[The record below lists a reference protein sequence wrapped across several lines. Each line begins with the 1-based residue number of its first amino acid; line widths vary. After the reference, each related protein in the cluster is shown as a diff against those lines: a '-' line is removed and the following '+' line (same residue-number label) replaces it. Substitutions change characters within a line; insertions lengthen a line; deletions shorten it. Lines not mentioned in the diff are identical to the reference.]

1 MLASLSEK
9 QAKLEQQSQD
19 LEREK
24 VDWEQALSK
33 AAHKQRELE
42 KVCANYC

>member
-9 QAKLEQQSQD
+9 QVDLERQSQE

-24 VDWEQALSK
+24 ADWKQALSK
-33 AAHKQRELE
+33 ANHKQRELE
-42 KVCANYC
+42 KVTASYG

>member
-9 QAKLEQQSQD
+9 QMELEQRSQE

-24 VDWEQALSK
+24 ADWEEALSK

-42 KVCANYC
+42 KVTANCS